1 MDKLQKLL
9 NKHKDKITNWYKNIE
24 LRQMSWWNFRLYLRN
39 EPWDIDYISLAEI
52 LFNTPFLSLLEWKR
66 AYWERVFCPSIYQP
80 WRLWWLA
87 HLEYREKIDSERQ
100 KSDYHKINLC
110 LLNSDEDRIKYL
122 EDNTITN
129 D

>member
-9 NKHKDKITNWYKNIE
+9 NEHKDKITNWYENTE

-52 LFNTPFLSLLEWKR
+52 LFNTPFLSWLERKI
-66 AYWERVFCPSIYQP
+66 IYD
-80 WRLWWLA
+80 WTNWIKYD
-87 HLEYREKIDSERQ
+87 EYEYAVEIGD
-100 KSDYHKINLC
+100 SDYHKINLC

-122 EDNTITN
+122 EDNVIT
-129 D
+129 DD